1 METNILGTKF
11 VTQIGILV
19 HDIEKTAQAFADFFG
34 VEKPSSSLTDTLDKA
49 QTQFRGRS
57 SEARA
62 KLVFFDLG
70 SLQLELIE
78 PDHNASTWRESLDK
92 DGEGPHHIAFVVE
105 GLNEKVTA
113 LERKGM
119 PLLQKG
125 EYTGGRYAYVDTLRD
140 LKVII
145 ELLENDTPRPD

>member
-78 PDHNASTWRESLDK
+78 PDHNASTWRSRSTRM
-92 DGEGPHHIAFVVE
+92 
-105 GLNEKVTA
+105 EKVCIT
-113 LERKGM
+113 
-119 PLLQKG
+119 LL
-125 EYTGGRYAYVDTLRD
+125 LSWRD
-140 LKVII
+140 
-145 ELLENDTPRPD
+145 